1 VHNSYF
7 LIAMKTKI
15 VTTAIL
21 VLVTQVMLLAQKS
34 WTLEECLSHAMENNL
49 EVKNRKLSSQISEQN
64 KKQSLYNFLPGI
76 DAGVDL
82 NIRHGL
88 DYNFYT
94 SQYEDM
100 DNTSS
105 SMYIRGGITVF
116 DGLQRYHEKVQ
127 RDYEYKQSQYEVEGY
142 KHDLALEIVR
152 QYLQILYDT
161 ELLEVMKEQLAT
173 DELQLNAAQKKYE
186 LGSFS
191 KNDFLEIKAQHAK
204 SNASLIETSNRLK
217 LSTLS
222 LAQLLELDDPD
233 SFSIAYSSKS
243 ISTENQVIA
252 SENIL
257 DLAMETYPHLK
268 AKEMY
273 LKGQKKNLLIEYGKL
288 SPTLTLYG
296 QFSSRFSDMAIS
308 KTLNPGAT
316 YPDFTLSN
324 QLDEN
329 MARNFGLSLSIPIF
343 SRMQNHTSIS
353 IAKVGIQKAELAVEQ
368 TKYELTKTISQSLAD
383 AKASFENYQS
393 LTISAQ
399 AYEESYE
406 QSKKQLELGMISASE
421 YGLAKTNSLR
431 ANADLLHA
439 KYNYILKTKILDFY
453 RGVPITL

>member
-1 VHNSYF
+1 
-7 LIAMKTKI
+7 MKTKI

-21 VLVTQVMLLAQKS
+21 VLVTQAMLFAQKS
-34 WTLEECLSHAMENNL
+34 WTLEECINHAMENNL
-49 EVKNRKLSSQISEQN
+49 EVKNRKLNSQVSEQN
-64 KKQSLYNFLPGI
+64 KRQSLYNFLPAI

-105 SMYIRGGITVF
+105 TMYIRGGITVF
-116 DGLQRYHEKVQ
+116 DGLQRYHEKAQ
-127 RDYEYKQSQYEVEGY
+127 REYEFKQSQFEVEGY

-173 DELQLNAAQKKYE
+173 DELQLSAAQKKYE

-222 LAQLLELDDPD
+222 LAQTLELDDPN
-233 SFSIAYSSKS
+233 SFSITYSPKN
-243 ISTENQVIA
+243 ISVEGQAIT
-252 SENIL
+252 SENVL
-257 DLAMETYPHLK
+257 EFAMETYPHLK
-268 AKEMY
+268 SREMY
-273 LKGQKKNLLIEYGKL
+273 LKGQKKNLLKEYGRL

-308 KTLNPGAT
+308 KTINPGAT
-316 YPDFTLSN
+316 YPDFNFSN
-324 QLDEN
+324 QIDEN
-329 MARNFGLSLSIPIF
+329 LARNFGVSLSVPLF

-353 IAKVGIQKAELAVEQ
+353 IAQVNIQKAELAVEQ

-383 AKASFENYQS
+383 ANASFENYQS
-393 LTISAQ
+393 LSLSAE
-399 AYEESYE
+399 AYNEAFE
-406 QSKKQLELGMISASE
+406 QSKKQLELGMISASD